1 MVMKMYYFLILYKCK
16 DFHMDYKDQFKNIKY
31 FDNIDIDASR
41 DFLSG
46 ALRREIFIGFVKD
59 LMENNEVFSL
69 IMIDIDN
76 FKSINDTYGH
86 QKGDE
91 VINRVANE
99 IIAISN
105 DTGIVGRFGGD
116 EFIIASSI
124 VEYEA
129 LWNYIRSIH
138 QAVQK
143 IRFIDGQK
151 DEFNITLTSG
161 ATRYPYDD
169 DTYDGLFLKTDKAL
183 YRGKEKGRN
192 CFIIYD
198 ENKHGS
204 IDLVNKRYQ
213 KSAANVINT
222 AYEMITSEKGELKD
236 NIERSLEF
244 LRNTFDI
251 TKVHFYKVKEID
263 KFFSKDGVLAKEEKE
278 IFLKELKTKGVFF
291 LNDYSELKNKYDMV
305 NFHEYCWI
313 NTVKSFVAFKI
324 YGYGKTFGYLTFV
337 DKRRKRIWQKEDIMI
352 FSVVAKMLGFSIH
365 YDRYRK
371 KINRGK

>member
-1 MVMKMYYFLILYKCK
+1 
-16 DFHMDYKDQFKNIKY
+16 MDYKNQFKNIKY

-46 ALRREIFIGFVKD
+46 ALRREVFIGFVKD

-169 DTYDGLFLKTDKAL
+169 NTYDGLFLKTDKAL

-251 TKVHFYKVKEID
+251 TKVQFYKVKEID

-371 KINRGK
+371 KINREK

>member
-1 MVMKMYYFLILYKCK
+1 MKMYYFLILYKCK
-16 DFHMDYKDQFKNIKY
+16 DFHLDHQAPFKNIKY

-91 VINRVANE
+91 VISRVANE

-169 DTYDGLFLKTDKAL
+169 NTYDGLFLKTDKAL

-236 NIERSLEF
+236 NIARALEF

-251 TKVHFYKVKEID
+251 TKVQFYKVKEID

-305 NFHEYCWI
+305 NFHEYCWV

-365 YDRYRK
+365 YDRIRK

>member
-1 MVMKMYYFLILYKCK
+1 
-16 DFHMDYKDQFKNIKY
+16 MDYKDQFKNIKY

-46 ALRREIFIGFVKD
+46 ALRREIFIGYVKD

-91 VINRVANE
+91 VISRVANE

-161 ATRYPYDD
+161 ATRYPYDNK
-169 DTYDGLFLKTDKAL
+169 TYDGLFLKTDKAL
-183 YRGKEKGRN
+183 
-192 CFIIYD
+192 
-198 ENKHGS
+198 
-204 IDLVNKRYQ
+204 
-213 KSAANVINT
+213 
-222 AYEMITSEKGELKD
+222 
-236 NIERSLEF
+236 
-244 LRNTFDI
+244 
-251 TKVHFYKVKEID
+251 
-263 KFFSKDGVLAKEEKE
+263 
-278 IFLKELKTKGVFF
+278 
-291 LNDYSELKNKYDMV
+291 
-305 NFHEYCWI
+305 
-313 NTVKSFVAFKI
+313 
-324 YGYGKTFGYLTFV
+324 
-337 DKRRKRIWQKEDIMI
+337 
-352 FSVVAKMLGFSIH
+352 
-365 YDRYRK
+365 
-371 KINRGK
+371 